1 MGSASWAIYSESM
14 RARGRGIIVS
24 VKSNQLAKNIETKQL
39 QRQLELDFNPFLP
52 PKRRRFSLLVG
63 YNIQPSSSS
72 TNQNAALIIDHQLD
86 FTNMGY
92 DHCSRRLQL
101 SNQAT
106 FVAFL
111 QHPQTC
117 PWHLVLFFF
126 KFLSR
131 TVILNPPTMLSWD
144 CRVHFF
150 RQPFSEWLLLL
161 HYRSKLNS
169 G

>member
-1 MGSASWAIYSESM
+1 MGLASWAIYSESM

-52 PKRRRFSLLVG
+52 LKSRRFSLLVG

-72 TNQNAALIIDHQLD
+72 TNQNAALIIDHLLD

-92 DHCSRRLQL
+92 DHCSRRMQL

-111 QHPQTC
+111 QHSKHVHGISC
-117 PWHLVLFFF
+117 YSF

-144 CRVHFF
+144 C
-150 RQPFSEWLLLL
+150 
-161 HYRSKLNS
+161 
-169 G
+169 

>member
-1 MGSASWAIYSESM
+1 MGLASWAIYSESM

-52 PKRRRFSLLVG
+52 LKSRRFSLLVG

-86 FTNMGY
+86 FTNMRY

-111 QHPQTC
+111 QHSKHVHGISC
-117 PWHLVLFFF
+117 YSF

-131 TVILNPPTMLSWD
+131 TVILNPPTMLCWD
-144 CRVHFF
+144 CRVPFF
-150 RQPFSEWLLLL
+150 RQPVSNQLLLL